1 MEVGVSFLG
10 RGDPVDGGVV
20 LVEGDPA
27 QIGHVFDGLDGDLRY
42 EEEII
47 NYSLGSHLDN
57 NGKIDA
63 T

>member
-1 MEVGVSFLG
+1 VKVGVGSLG

-27 QIGHVFDGLDGDLRY
+27 QVRHVFDGFDGDLSQ
-42 EEEII
+42 EE
-47 NYSLGSHLDN
+47 
-57 NGKIDA
+57 KK